1 MSKENQLEMLALPVS
16 SGALATKT
24 SLKLS
29 EQTTIEQWAETGNML
44 YQAGQ
49 KMSWWLADWAAF
61 GERKY
66 GQLKEFCELNG
77 INYSTISNA
86 ATTAK
91 SVESSRRREL
101 LSFSHHVEVS
111 ALKPKDQSRFLKM
124 AEAEKLSVSELR
136 KRIRQWQGEFG
147 PEKTHGPEPQIFSL
161 EKFFLDGEVFLERNT
176 VTLVDSRDYLW
187 EKAQPM
193 LARAAQIW
201 PEKVSLK

>member
-1 MSKENQLEMLALPVS
+1 MLALPVS

-86 ATTAK
+86 ATAAK